1 MLVVV
6 VFRASRHVVGTVGM
20 ASRYQFR
27 CAASA
32 AFCSPPP
39 CGRVERGPFAATV
52 ACSLAEEGFDS
63 PVDSSEAGV
72 STAVQAWVTAVDAD
86 FTGLSRHTL

>member
-1 MLVVV
+1 
-6 VFRASRHVVGTVGM
+6 M

-32 AFCSPPP
+32 AFRSPPL

-52 ACSLAEEGFDS
+52 ACSLAEESFDS
-63 PVDSSEAGV
+63 PVDFSEAGV
-72 STAVQAWVTAVDAD
+72 SAAVQAWVTAVGAY
-86 FTGLSRHTL
+86 FTGLRVGTPYKVIRKGLGHN